1 MKFFYTVALCKTFLH
16 IIPSLFSA
24 PDDLAVSDD
33 MEKGVI
39 NSIKIEG
46 VEGEGDYNLSTK
58 EWSVS
63 SSSASYN
70 VPISAGGLS
79 VSTTPPR
86 RSRAGPAVPR
96 FLAIYQFKI

>member
-46 VEGEGDYNLSTK
+46 VKG
-58 EWSVS
+58 
-63 SSSASYN
+63 
-70 VPISAGGLS
+70 
-79 VSTTPPR
+79 R
-86 RSRAGPAVPR
+86 R
-96 FLAIYQFKI
+96 